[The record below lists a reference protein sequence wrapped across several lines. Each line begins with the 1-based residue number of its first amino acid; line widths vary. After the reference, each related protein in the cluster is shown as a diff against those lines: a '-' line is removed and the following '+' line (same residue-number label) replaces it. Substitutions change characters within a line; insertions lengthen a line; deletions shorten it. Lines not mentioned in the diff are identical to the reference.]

1 MKNLIK
7 VQLVKDELADC
18 FTCMDEVSC
27 GSKLC
32 NTYKET
38 LNNNFVNLE
47 KTIECKGL
55 LDV

>member
-1 MKNLIK
+1 MKSLIK

-27 GSKLC
+27 GSKLR
-32 NTYKET
+32 NTYKD
-38 LNNNFVNLE
+38 NNFKNLE
-47 KTIECKGL
+47 KTTECKRL